1 MTEEAQLN
9 IIDRTPLDMLASRR
23 SVLAARLA
31 EPGPDEKELARM
43 LDVAV
48 RVPDHGRVTPWRL
61 QVLTRQAQKELG
73 DAFAE
78 EFTRQNPGVPEDR
91 LHLEWIRP
99 QRSPV
104 LVIVSSRIVPD
115 REGVPPV
122 EQLLSCGNVCF
133 NLLHAATALGYG
145 GPVGHQLAGLQREHQ
160 GGARHSARRPPGR
173 LRPYRHPEG
182 SSPGTPAPGDHRRG
196 LPPRQSSLT
205 SLPATPRAARRLQGI
220 PPQSPAGVIP
230 QRISWQEIHCQ
241 NFGDCTLG

>member
-1 MTEEAQLN
+1 MTEAELN
-9 IIDRTPLDMLASRR
+9 IIDGTPLDMLASRR
-23 SVLAARLA
+23 SVLAARLD
-31 EPGPDEKELARM
+31 EPGPDEEELQRM

-61 QVLTRQAQKELG
+61 QVLTRKAQKELG

-115 REGVPPV
+115 RDGVPPV

-145 GPVGHQLAGLQREHQ
+145 AQWVTNWPAYNENIKATLGIPTDDHLVGFVHI
-160 GGARHSARRPPGR
+160 
-173 LRPYRHPEG
+173 
-182 SSPGTPAPGDHRRG
+182 GTPKG
-196 LPPRQSSLT
+196 PPQERQRPVISEVVSRLD
-205 SLPATPRAARRLQGI
+205 SLP
-220 PPQSPAGVIP
+220 
-230 QRISWQEIHCQ
+230 
-241 NFGDCTLG
+241 

>member
-1 MTEEAQLN
+1 MTEEAKLN

-23 SVLAARLA
+23 SVLAARMT

-61 QVLTRQAQKELG
+61 QVLTRRAQKELG

-78 EFTRQNPGVPEDR
+78 EFTRQNPGVPADR

-145 GPVGHQLAGLQREHQ
+145 AQWV
-160 GGARHSARRPPGR
+160 
-173 LRPYRHPEG
+173 
-182 SSPGTPAPGDHRRG
+182 TNWPAYNANIKEV
-196 LPPRQSSLT
+196 L
-205 SLPATPRAARRLQGI
+205 GI
-220 PPQSPAGVIP
+220 PPDDHLVGFVHIGTPKGPP
-230 QRISWQEIHCQ
+230 QERQRPEIAEVVSHL
-241 NFGDCTLG
+241 DSLPD

>member
-9 IIDRTPLDMLASRR
+9 IIDHTPFDMLASRR
-23 SVLAARLA
+23 SVLAARMT
-31 EPGPDEKELARM
+31 EPGPDEEELLRM
-43 LDVAV
+43 LNVAV

-61 QVLTRQAQKELG
+61 QVLSREAQKELG

-78 EFTRQNPGVPEDR
+78 EFAKQNPGVPEDR
-91 LHLEWIRP
+91 LHLERIRP

-145 GPVGHQLAGLQREHQ
+145 AQWV
-160 GGARHSARRPPGR
+160 
-173 LRPYRHPEG
+173 
-182 SSPGTPAPGDHRRG
+182 TNWPAYNERIKET
-196 LPPRQSSLT
+196 L
-205 SLPATPRAARRLQGI
+205 GI
-220 PPQSPAGVIP
+220 PPDDHLVGFIHIGTPKGPPQERQRPEIAEVICHLD
-230 QRISWQEIHCQ
+230 SLS
-241 NFGDCTLG
+241 D

>member
-1 MTEEAQLN
+1 MTEAPLN
-9 IIDRTPLDMLASRR
+9 IMDGTPLDMLASRR

-31 EPGPDEKELARM
+31 EPGPDEEELQRM
-43 LDVAV
+43 LEVAV

-61 QVLTRQAQKELG
+61 QVLSRQAQKELG

-78 EFTRQNPGVPEDR
+78 EFARQNPAVPEDR

-115 REGVPPV
+115 RDGVPPV

-145 GPVGHQLAGLQREHQ
+145 AQWV
-160 GGARHSARRPPGR
+160 
-173 LRPYRHPEG
+173 
-182 SSPGTPAPGDHRRG
+182 TNWPAYNERIK
-196 LPPRQSSLT
+196 
-205 SLPATPRAARRLQGI
+205 ATLGI
-220 PPQSPAGVIP
+220 PPDDHLIGFVHIGTPKGPPQERQRPVISQVVCRLDSLP
-230 QRISWQEIHCQ
+230 
-241 NFGDCTLG
+241 

>member
-23 SVLAARLA
+23 SVLAARLVD
-31 EPGPDEKELARM
+31 PGPDEEELARM

-73 DAFAE
+73 EAFVE
-78 EFTRQNPGVPEDR
+78 EFSRQNPGLPPDR
-91 LHLEWIRP
+91 LHLERIRP

-104 LVIVSSRIVPD
+104 LVIVSSRIEPD

-145 GPVGHQLAGLQREHQ
+145 AQWV
-160 GGARHSARRPPGR
+160 
-173 LRPYRHPEG
+173 
-182 SSPGTPAPGDHRRG
+182 TNWPAYNERIKAV
-196 LPPRQSSLT
+196 L
-205 SLPATPRAARRLQGI
+205 GI
-220 PPQSPAGVIP
+220 PPDDHLVGFVHIGTPKCSPQER
-230 QRISWQEIHCQ
+230 QRPEIA
-241 NFGDCTLG
+241 DVVSRLDSLPS

>member
-23 SVLAARLA
+23 SVLAARLV
-31 EPGPDEKELARM
+31 EPGPSEKELERM

-145 GPVGHQLAGLQREHQ
+145 AQWV
-160 GGARHSARRPPGR
+160 
-173 LRPYRHPEG
+173 
-182 SSPGTPAPGDHRRG
+182 TNWPAYNANIKAV
-196 LPPRQSSLT
+196 L
-205 SLPATPRAARRLQGI
+205 GI
-220 PPQSPAGVIP
+220 PPDDHLVGFVHIGTPKGPP
-230 QRISWQEIHCQ
+230 QERQRPETTEVVSRL
-241 NFGDCTLG
+241 DSLP

>member
-1 MTEEAQLN
+1 MTEAELN
-9 IIDRTPLDMLASRR
+9 IIDGTPLDMLASRR
-23 SVLAARLA
+23 SVLAARLDD
-31 EPGPDEKELARM
+31 PGPDEEELQRM

-61 QVLTRQAQKELG
+61 QVLTRKAQKELG

-115 REGVPPV
+115 RDGVPPV

-145 GPVGHQLAGLQREHQ
+145 AQWVTNWPAYNENIKATLGIPSEDHLVGFVHI
-160 GGARHSARRPPGR
+160 
-173 LRPYRHPEG
+173 
-182 SSPGTPAPGDHRRG
+182 GTPKG
-196 LPPRQSSLT
+196 PPQERQRPVVSEVVSRLD
-205 SLPATPRAARRLQGI
+205 SLP
-220 PPQSPAGVIP
+220 
-230 QRISWQEIHCQ
+230 
-241 NFGDCTLG
+241 

>member
-1 MTEEAQLN
+1 MTEAELN
-9 IIDRTPLDMLASRR
+9 IIDGTPLDMLASRR
-23 SVLAARLA
+23 SVLAARLD
-31 EPGPDEKELARM
+31 EPGPDEEELARM

-61 QVLTRQAQKELG
+61 QVLSRQAQKELG

-78 EFTRQNPGVPEDR
+78 EFTRQNPSVPEDR

-115 REGVPPV
+115 RDGVPPV

-145 GPVGHQLAGLQREHQ
+145 AQWVTNWPAYNENIKATLGIPADDHLVGFVHI
-160 GGARHSARRPPGR
+160 
-173 LRPYRHPEG
+173 
-182 SSPGTPAPGDHRRG
+182 GTPKG
-196 LPPRQSSLT
+196 PPQERQRPVISDVVSRLD
-205 SLPATPRAARRLQGI
+205 SLP
-220 PPQSPAGVIP
+220 
-230 QRISWQEIHCQ
+230 
-241 NFGDCTLG
+241 

>member
-23 SVLAARLA
+23 SVLAARLV
-31 EPGPDEKELARM
+31 EPGPDEKELGRM

-73 DAFAE
+73 DAFAK

-145 GPVGHQLAGLQREHQ
+145 AQWV
-160 GGARHSARRPPGR
+160 
-173 LRPYRHPEG
+173 
-182 SSPGTPAPGDHRRG
+182 TNWPAYNANIKEV
-196 LPPRQSSLT
+196 L
-205 SLPATPRAARRLQGI
+205 GI
-220 PPQSPAGVIP
+220 PPDDHLVGFVHIGTPKGPP
-230 QRISWQEIHCQ
+230 QERQRPEMSEVVSRLDSLP
-241 NFGDCTLG
+241 G

>member
-23 SVLAARLA
+23 SVLAARMT

-61 QVLTRQAQKELG
+61 QVLSRQAQKELG
-73 DAFAE
+73 DAFAD

-145 GPVGHQLAGLQREHQ
+145 AQWV
-160 GGARHSARRPPGR
+160 
-173 LRPYRHPEG
+173 
-182 SSPGTPAPGDHRRG
+182 TNWPAYNANIKAI
-196 LPPRQSSLT
+196 L
-205 SLPATPRAARRLQGI
+205 GI
-220 PPQSPAGVIP
+220 PPDDHLVGFVHIGTPKGPP
-230 QRISWQEIHCQ
+230 QERQRPEIAEVVSRL
-241 NFGDCTLG
+241 DSLPS